1 MSHDPTHISLLPP
14 YPLTDVPSFISSL
27 PNLLSLVR
35 WSLWATN
42 KLQLNVPAMGQ
53 AHRWCRLCLR
63 RPRQPRQLLWLL
75 VDPSLIRNATP
86 AILSPVRCLR
96 LSLMS
101 LSIIGQTPRSRSRS
115 RSRHRHR
122 SLLSSVTGLI
132 GFISHRNRLS
142 PLLFE
147 PSLCPAL
154 LFISCSFVIWAVA
167 LACCLCC
174 LRCFSALL
182 P

>member
-1 MSHDPTHISLLPP
+1 
-14 YPLTDVPSFISSL
+14 
-27 PNLLSLVR
+27 
-35 WSLWATN
+35 
-42 KLQLNVPAMGQ
+42 MGQ
-53 AHRWCRLCLR
+53 AHRCCRLCLR

-86 AILSPVRCLR
+86 AILSPARCLR

-115 RSRHRHR
+115 RSRHR

-142 PLLFE
+142 ALLFE
-147 PSLCPAL
+147 PSLCAAL
-154 LFISCSFVIWAVA
+154 LCSLSAVH
-167 LACCLCC
+167 
-174 LRCFSALL
+174 FSFELL
-182 P
+182 PWLVAFAALVRVSTAIFTLIILGFLAGVATGRGRG

>member
-1 MSHDPTHISLLPP
+1 MVPPLP
-14 YPLTDVPSFISSL
+14 
-27 PNLLSLVR
+27 R
-35 WSLWATN
+35 
-42 KLQLNVPAMGQ
+42 
-53 AHRWCRLCLR
+53 R

-101 LSIIGQTPRSRSRS
+101 LSIIGQTL

-142 PLLFE
+142 ALLFE

-154 LFISCSFVIWAVA
+154 LCSLSAVH
-167 LACCLCC
+167 
-174 LRCFSALL
+174 FSFELL
-182 P
+182 PWLVAFAALVRVSTAIFTLIILGFLAGVGGRGRVDVVVLSSTR